1 VKLVQEEAE
10 SEALRRFL
18 RRHRSDERVTSAL
31 AGVEVVRAVQPGGG
45 PAVARAHRQLSR
57 MYQVSVDTAL
67 LDLAGTMAPGST
79 LRSLDAVHLAS
90 AQLIGTDLRSV
101 VTYDRRMTE
110 AAATMG
116 FRLDAPA

>member
-1 VKLVQEEAE
+1 
-10 SEALRRFL
+10 
-18 RRHRSDERVTSAL
+18 
-31 AGVEVVRAVQPGGG
+31 
-45 PAVARAHRQLSR
+45 

-79 LRSLDAVHLAS
+79 VRSLDAVHLAS